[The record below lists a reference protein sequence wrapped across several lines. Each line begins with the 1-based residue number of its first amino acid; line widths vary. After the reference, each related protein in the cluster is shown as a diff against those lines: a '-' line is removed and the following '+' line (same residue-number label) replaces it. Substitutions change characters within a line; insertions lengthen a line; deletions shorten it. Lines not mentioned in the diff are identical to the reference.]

1 MAGLIETNPIGLEAA
16 LSSTYVIPGDEL
28 ILLPGTYTPTKN
40 STGEACDPGK
50 GSYIV
55 KLKGTAEL
63 PITIRPKIPRTV
75 RINGG
80 IEMTVGNAAYIILK
94 DLEIA
99 PTPTSREMP
108 REEVD
113 FPGCI
118 YCTAVGCQ
126 IIGNYCH
133 DGAEGI
139 SLYGAVG
146 SVVKDNIV
154 INIGWVEADGGHGT
168 GIYTHNA
175 PGGEIVIQGNI
186 FNALGG
192 SGANLWSAG
201 SNAVQDYTVKENV
214 IYTSGLLCSSFGG
227 VCGKNTIIDNHLYR
241 GRIRLGYGRDG
252 ELTGALLVERNRTY
266 HEYGGYSLY
275 SQLAATV
282 RNNICVNYGIVPLV
296 NYRQAAD
303 AQNVVDN
310 NAYYHTSGN
319 PLYLSVMDDGN
330 GGAIMP
336 WATWNELGFDVHS
349 TITTTLPTTN
359 EVFSYSTSRG
369 ALVVVWNWQGLDAVS
384 VDLSSVVGFGAGD
397 VVNARNAQDY
407 VNDIQQLTLD
417 GDKKI
422 TVDMRA
428 ASHTVAP
435 CVGYNPFNTTFPL
448 FGAFVVELA

>member
-1 MAGLIETNPIGLEAA
+1 MAGLIETNPIGLEAV
-16 LSSTYVIPGDEL
+16 LSSTYVIPGDEI
-28 ILLPGTYTPTKN
+28 ILLPGTYTAEHKGL
-40 STGEACDPGK
+40 SGADYPGK
-50 GSYIV
+50 GSFRV

-63 PITIRPKIPRTV
+63 PITIRPKTPGTV

-80 IEMTVGNAAYIILK
+80 IELGGDAAYIILR
-94 DLEIA
+94 DFEIA
-99 PTPTSREMP
+99 PTPTSREML
-108 REEVD
+108 REDVD

-118 YCTAVGCQ
+118 YCTAPGCQ

-139 SLYGAVG
+139 SLFGSVG
-146 SVVKDNIV
+146 SIVKDNIV
-154 INIGWVEADGGHGT
+154 INIGWVEPDGGHGT

-175 PGGEIVIQGNI
+175 PGGEIIIQGNV
-186 FNALGG
+186 FSALGV
-192 SGANLWSAG
+192 SGVNLWSAG
-201 SNAVQDYTVKENV
+201 SNAVQDYLCKENA
-214 IYTSGLLCSSFGG
+214 IYTSGLLVSSFSG
-227 VCGKNTIIDNHLYR
+227 VCEDNTITDNHLYR
-241 GRIRLGYGRDG
+241 GRMRLGYGRDG

-266 HEYGGYSLY
+266 HEYSGMSLY

-282 RNNICVNYGIVPLV
+282 RNNAFVNYGIVPLV

-303 AQNVVDN
+303 ATNTVDN

-319 PLYLSVMDDGN
+319 PLYLSMMDDGN
-330 GGAIMP
+330 GGAIVP
-336 WATWNELGFDVHS
+336 WATWNEMGFDVHS
-349 TITTTLPTTN
+349 SVTTSLPATN
-359 EVFSYSTSRG
+359 EVFTYSTSKG
-369 ALVVVWNWQGLDAVS
+369 ALVVVWNWEGLDAVS
-384 VDLSSVVGFGAGD
+384 VDLTDIASFGVGD

-422 TVDMRA
+422 SVAMRA